1 MSTGE
6 GVRVVEMG
14 QAVKAE
20 AVERVVVPARATTM
34 LMAAY
39 HASQAAQERLNA
51 VMESIRATMNV
62 PVEWQMRQEPDGTVW
77 FVPPAQGTTKIRN
90 VPETRDSCRSIRA
103 S

>member
-20 AVERVVVPARATTM
+20 AVERVVVPARVATM

-39 HASQAAQERLNA
+39 HAAQAAQERLGA

-62 PVEWQMRQEPDGTVW
+62 PAEWQMRQEADGSVW
-77 FVPPAQGTTKIRN
+77 FVGVEEDK
-90 VPETRDSCRSIRA
+90 
-103 S
+103 